1 MIWYCSPL
9 EKRSALEVIL
19 QIHKRPGL
27 TKTEVMRLPVG
38 PEEKA
43 PNEKTRFQRINE
55 LIDLGVIE
63 VRNVGPQ
70 WNSTGLYLTEEGE
83 RLAKQIES
91 MNRVMRK
98 LQTASSE
105 NHEGRRTTPQDRC
118 FGLLDVDEDTA
129 GELMSQCPVAF
140 RELGK

>member
-1 MIWYCSPL
+1 MNWYCSPL

-38 PEEKA
+38 SGEKV

-105 NHEGRRTTPQDRC
+105 NPEG
-118 FGLLDVDEDTA
+118 
-129 GELMSQCPVAF
+129 
-140 RELGK
+140 